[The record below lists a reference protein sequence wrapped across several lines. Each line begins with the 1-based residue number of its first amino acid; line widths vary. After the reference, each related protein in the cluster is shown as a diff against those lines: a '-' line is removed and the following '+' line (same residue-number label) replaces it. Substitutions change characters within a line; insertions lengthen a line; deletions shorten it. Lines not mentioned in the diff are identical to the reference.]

1 MDMQPELEL
10 GIEFPVTEVDLVTL
24 VGDLV
29 DELNVD
35 EITPYQVHTVVNKAL
50 AAMDTEYRV
59 RPQMMYN
66 YATNGL
72 IVKGMKGLKRFTP
85 QQVCDFVVRFVNRN
99 VSK

>member
-1 MDMQPELEL
+1 MSEMTHETKINIVL
-10 GIEFPVTEVDLVTL
+10 
-24 VGDLV
+24 
-29 DELNVD
+29 DELD
-35 EITPYQVHTVVNKAL
+35 PTALYSAYQVHVVLNRVLKANGV
-50 AAMDTEYRV
+50 DGV